1 MNCRFSEAYGTIKLV
16 ENGYK
21 AISSHD
27 CYH

>member
-21 AISSHD
+21 AI
-27 CYH
+27 